1 MLLDDKSHTT
11 EKPAYFP
18 LNVDTFGRK
27 MHLWLVQ
34 QMWVCSMCPWILA
47 KSGLRWQALN
57 RKLMSGFQACLPGSV
72 NRTINGPHSQILPA
86 HTSLFCSY
94 HSESSWIRIDLN
106 TQECLRRKPEKP
118 TFQSGSARVMTVYKK
133 EAWAEVI
140 EALNIISPK
149 TLTET
154 QIKNKKQEKFG
165 H

>member
-1 MLLDDKSHTT
+1 MVDYFFVVKMLLDDKSHTT

-27 MHLWLVQ
+27 MHLWLEQ
-34 QMWVCSMCPWILA
+34 KRWVCSMCPWILA

-106 TQECLRRKPEKP
+106 SVWGESQKNPLSKVVQLEWWQFT
-118 TFQSGSARVMTVYKK
+118 KK
-133 EAWAEVI
+133 R
-140 EALNIISPK
+140 LGLK
-149 TLTET
+149 
-154 QIKNKKQEKFG
+154 
-165 H
+165 